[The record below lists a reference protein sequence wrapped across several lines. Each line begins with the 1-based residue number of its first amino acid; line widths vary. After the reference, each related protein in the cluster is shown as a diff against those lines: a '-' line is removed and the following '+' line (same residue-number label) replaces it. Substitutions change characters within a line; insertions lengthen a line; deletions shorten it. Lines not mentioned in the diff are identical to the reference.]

1 MISLPALK
9 AAAIRLSSISIPSE
23 PASPQP
29 FCCKAFCHHEKR
41 SGEGWLRLKRA
52 MVKYIYLYTKWL
64 SSALKISGLV
74 AAFIIF
80 LMPIAAIGG
89 STLNFVHIST
99 FLASHF

>member
-1 MISLPALK
+1 
-9 AAAIRLSSISIPSE
+9 
-23 PASPQP
+23 
-29 FCCKAFCHHEKR
+29 
-41 SGEGWLRLKRA
+41 
-52 MVKYIYLYTKWL
+52 MVKYIYSYTKWL

-74 AAFIIF
+74 AAFIIL